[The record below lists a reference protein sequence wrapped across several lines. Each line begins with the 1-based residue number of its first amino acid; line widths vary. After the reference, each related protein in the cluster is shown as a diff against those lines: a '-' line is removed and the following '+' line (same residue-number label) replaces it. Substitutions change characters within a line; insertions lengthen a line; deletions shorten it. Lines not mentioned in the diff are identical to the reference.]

1 MGYAEQYQKAKDKG
15 KLDQITTNI
24 YKFTHEGETLVGEVV
39 KIEPFTAGDWQV
51 EVNAYILDT
60 DIGRMSMVLGS
71 ATDKQLDKH
80 KLIGKVIAITF
91 HGQKELDGGKHVNLY
106 TVEVL

>member
-24 YKFTHEGETLVGEVV
+24 YKFTTEGETLVGEVV
-39 KIEPFTAGDWQV
+39 KIIPFTAGDFDV
-51 EVNAYILDT
+51 EVKAYIIDT
-60 DIGRMSMVLGS
+60 EIGRISCVVGS
-71 ATDKQLDKH
+71 ATDKQLDNF
-80 KLIGKVIAITF
+80 KLVGKVIAITF
-91 HGQKELDGGKHVNLY
+91 HGQKDLEGGKHVNLY